1 MVISKGSA
9 FSGKHVPED
18 LGEPH
23 RIQSKCMEN
32 VKLSSNSVHYNLEK
46 SLRPM
51 NQDKACDYLVTRAK
65 LHSESLR
72 LKNRNAITKAPL
84 PISCS
89 ELFDEENDL
98 RLRNVKNPENS
109 ITFTERMV
117 NEVTEDVSLGDK
129 QVKNLV
135 MKGKLPWWFNKF
147 INFNDLSMTCD
158 AADLE
163 DNECF

>member
-9 FSGKHVPED
+9 FSGKHAPED
-18 LGEPH
+18 LSEPH

-32 VKLSSNSVHYNLEK
+32 VKLSSNSVRYNLEK

-51 NQDKACDYLVTRAK
+51 NQDKPCEYRVTRAK
-65 LHSESLR
+65 FQSESLR
-72 LKNRNAITKAPL
+72 LKNKNAITKVPL

-89 ELFDEENDL
+89 ELFDEENGL